1 MSLVHFNSNSTIFQ
15 DIGQHFEGAAL
26 STGNFPPIRTYN
38 RSYNSANE
46 LGYQIQLGSKLYP
59 EMRTT
64 SNSEAWYYLSKT
76 LKHQNT
82 NEHGFQIEPHAY
94 YNHEFIIGQNFE
106 KVEGASFTG
115 INTKMGDLM
124 TIKLY
129 NNAADNA
136 IMPNKMF
143 IVLVADQIMN
153 IGDTGIQVFD

>member
-1 MSLVHFNSNSTIFQ
+1 
-15 DIGQHFEGAAL
+15 
-26 STGNFPPIRTYN
+26 
-38 RSYNSANE
+38 
-46 LGYQIQLGSKLYP
+46 
-59 EMRTT
+59 MRTT

-82 NEHGFQIEPHAY
+82 IEHGMQIESHAY

-129 NNAADNA
+129 NQGTITA
-136 IMPNKMF
+136 IMPNK
-143 IVLVADQIMN
+143 IYVTLVGDQIMN